1 MPSRRRDHLAPCLAG
16 ALVPTASVPLGVGAR
31 PVDQVVRTTSVAE
44 WAAAV
49 VSSPF
54 HAPT

>member
-31 PVDQVVRTTSVAE
+31 PVDQVVRITSVA
-44 WAAAV
+44 V
-49 VSSPF
+49 DG
-54 HAPT
+54 